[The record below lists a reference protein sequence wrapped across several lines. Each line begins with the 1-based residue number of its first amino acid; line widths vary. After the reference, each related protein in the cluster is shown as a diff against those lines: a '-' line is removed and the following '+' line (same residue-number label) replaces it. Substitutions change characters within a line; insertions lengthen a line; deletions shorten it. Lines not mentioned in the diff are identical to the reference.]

1 MLNVIKFT
9 TKSYLIL
16 GDKPKGSDFSIETI
30 NFLSHKSDNNSCS
43 TFKLDL
49 AYSLIGSVLD
59 FSDKTSD
66 FVSPYTEQ
74 VEEKIYFLPQ
84 IF

>member
-1 MLNVIKFT
+1 MAINQKRVPFLTI
-9 TKSYLIL
+9 
-16 GDKPKGSDFSIETI
+16 DTI
-30 NFLSHKSDNNSCS
+30 NLLSHKSSNNSCS
-43 TFKLDL
+43 TFKLAL

-74 VEEKIYFLPQ
+74 VEEKIYFFTPDFLAIFAQFILPK
-84 IF
+84 